1 MMSTSQIKAL
11 EYYITSI
18 GKGLFEDVK
27 VTVDEYNWIN
37 VGIYVDWQYFPKNHG
52 VYKLNDS
59 FLKKLQDNIN
69 IFLKM
74 LGVKKQPYS
83 YYTPISIE
91 IKNNFNEQPI
101 NEVERD
107 WRDEEYEEQYS
118 RISNKLI
125 NSISEMF
132 ESYYEDDKVIHL
144 YGNNDKRLMTYYKNN
159 NELFFN
165 RDIID
170 YITELIPPFIWARHG
185 KYLMSDM
192 FEEMFPEYKV
202 RDVISAGMN

>member
-1 MMSTSQIKAL
+1 MNDRQIKLL
-11 EYYITSI
+11 EKYIISE
-18 GKGLFEDVK
+18 GKGLFKDVK
-27 VTVDEYNWIN
+27 VTVDDFEFD
-37 VGIYVDWQYFPKNHG
+37 VGIYVDWDYFPKNHG

-59 FLKKLQDNIN
+59 FLKKLYENVRL
-69 IFLKM
+69 FLKY
-74 LGVKKQPYS
+74 LGINENT
-83 YYTPISIE
+83 YYFLNIV
-91 IKNNFNEQPI
+91 IKNNFDEQPI
-101 NEVERD
+101 NEMERD
-107 WRDEEYEEQYS
+107 WRDKEYQEQYS

-125 NSISEMF
+125 SSISEMF

-170 YITELIPPFIWARHG
+170 YITELIPPFIWVRHG

-192 FEEMFPEYKV
+192 FEEMFPDYSV
-202 RDVISAGMN
+202 RDVIAAGMN